1 MSPENWVHHVPYILP
16 QGRTVWQNPFPKA
29 EAGDGEDQEDEAKDE
44 EPVEPETGKDILTM
58 IAADDDHEKVPA
70 WHIATAAKFLTKHS
84 PVYVRSNRWPG
95 ATSIIYND
103 MFTNVYVGYGLKD
116 LGAEQA
122 IVLPA
127 LPTIQ
132 KEWSQEDEN
141 GELIELKEQVDPSV
155 DQEEAYE
162 DELQMKK
169 DLAEENEEKGEDE

>member
-1 MSPENWVHHVPYILP
+1 
-16 QGRTVWQNPFPKA
+16 
-29 EAGDGEDQEDEAKDE
+29 
-44 EPVEPETGKDILTM
+44 
-58 IAADDDHEKVPA
+58 
-70 WHIATAAKFLTKHS
+70 
-84 PVYVRSNRWPG
+84 
-95 ATSIIYND
+95 
-103 MFTNVYVGYGLKD
+103 LKD
-116 LGAEQA
+116 LGADQA

-141 GELIELKEQVDPSV
+141 GDLIELKEQVDPSV